1 MVEQDEQLKGL
12 SLHERL
18 AYFYCAYVHEE
29 EVETEVD
36 GDAVRRWEKIMA
48 SRRKSRERVCIL
60 LNQMENTSA
69 VNVRALDKS
78 YRAKRE
84 LQLISEGTL
93 RTAASSAISPSSGRG
108 GALSQVEIAR
118 ANNELLQ
125 ECGALTVFT
134 DRLQRSIHAFRGL
147 NFQHLDLDQVDA
159 LINDLQQDM
168 VLVYLLILFNAH
180 KKNAVFDRQ
189 LMVIGIM
196 GPSYSLVSILD
207 CLSQL
212 NVLPGFPIK
221 RLLLLF
227 HEWFSAVMGDF
238 GDLTALKRLRRE
250 RSDIDPSILKDD
262 AEGVLHCKTFKPYYD
277 TVQLDSQ
284 DPYYLQK
291 KKFAKKR
298 EAIHNKYLH
307 KANYELKSQLSS
319 EADLATRPLDA
330 LDDEWEERVE
340 TLYKLFLPCMRDYTT
355 FLGNLVTLSCGSAL
369 NARDKKTFYSRRPS
383 SGEQYGMTD
392 FSAPNG
398 GDNGNDNQFWKWILR
413 EKAIVLDVSNLI
425 ILLLY
430 KHFRASHACKAEYFM
445 QFFLEANVLATLTK
459 FMNKDIATYLQ
470 VSRQDVD
477 ETKTG
482 FFALEKE
489 LDKRSIR
496 FEEDMNEYSIQ
507 STRTITSILRI
518 LQKLT
523 KRKPN
528 IIKNALCRGSTIVW
542 LKRVVALQIPLPR
555 LYALKLVKSQAKYLG
570 HQWVKKYTCFSLL
583 TEVYLYVRPEL
594 DDGWLH
600 YEDED
605 LNKPP
610 SQDSVERIIFGE
622 MQAYHHKH
630 YFDSPFGGG
639 KSLPAGVSAICED
652 RKELSSDLFIADGGR
667 LTKMYDGLKLD
678 PINFCKQYEKW
689 LDAENL
695 THDTDADA
703 APLPISFQ

>member
-1 MVEQDEQLKGL
+1 MEKDELLKGL
-12 SLHERL
+12 SLHEKL
-18 AYFYCAYVHEE
+18 AYFYCSYVHEE
-29 EVETEVD
+29 TVDPEVD
-36 GDAVRRWEKIMA
+36 GDAARRWEKIMV
-48 SRRKSRERVCIL
+48 SRRKSRERVCTL

-69 VNVRALDKS
+69 VNVRTLDKS

-84 LQLISEGTL
+84 LLLLSEGTL
-93 RTAASSAISPSSGRG
+93 RSAASSGVSSSGRG
-108 GALSQVEIAR
+108 SVLAQVEIAR

-125 ECGALTVFT
+125 ECGALSVFT
-134 DRLQRSIHAFRGL
+134 ERLQRSIHAFRGL

-159 LINDLQQDM
+159 LITDLQQDM
-168 VLVYLLILFNAH
+168 VLVYLLIVFNAH

-189 LMVIGIM
+189 LMMIGIM

-238 GDLTALKRLRRE
+238 DELNALKRLRRE

-277 TVQLDSQ
+277 TIQLDSQ

-307 KANYELKSQLSS
+307 KANYELKCQQSS
-319 EADLATRPLDA
+319 EADLATGPLDA

-340 TLYKLFLPCMRDYTT
+340 TLYQLFLPCMRDYTT

-383 SGEQYGMTD
+383 GADQYGMAD
-392 FSAPNG
+392 FSAPAGENS
-398 GDNGNDNQFWKWILR
+398 NDNLFWKWILR

-425 ILLLY
+425 ILLIY

-459 FMNKDIATYLQ
+459 FMNKDIGTYLQ
-470 VSRQDVD
+470 VSRQESD
-477 ETKTG
+477 EAKTG
-482 FFALEKE
+482 FYALEKE
-489 LDKRSIR
+489 LEKRTIR

-528 IIKNALCRGSTIVW
+528 IIKNALCRGQTIVW
-542 LKRVVALQIPLPR
+542 LK
-555 LYALKLVKSQAKYLG
+555 
-570 HQWVKKYTCFSLL
+570 WVKKYTCFSLL
-583 TEVYLYVRPEL
+583 TEVYLHVRPEL
-594 DDGWLH
+594 DDDWLH

-639 KSLPAGVSAICED
+639 KPLPGGASLVCED

-667 LTKMYDGLKLD
+667 LTKMYGGIKLD

-695 THDTDADA
+695 THDPKADA

>member
-1 MVEQDEQLKGL
+1 MELLQGL
-12 SLHERL
+12 SLQEKL
-18 AYFYCAYVHEE
+18 AYFYCSFVHEE
-29 EVETEVD
+29 TVDPEVD
-36 GDAVRRWEKIMA
+36 GDAVRRWEKITT

-69 VNVRALDKS
+69 ANVRMLDKS

-84 LQLISEGTL
+84 LLFLSEGTI
-93 RTAASSAISPSSGRG
+93 RTVASSSSVSRG
-108 GALSQVEIAR
+108 GVLAQLDAAR

-125 ECGALTVFT
+125 ECGALSVFT

-168 VLVYLLILFNAH
+168 VLVYMLIVFNSH
-180 KKNAVFDRQ
+180 KKNVVFDRQ
-189 LMVIGIM
+189 LMMVGIM
-196 GPSYSLVSILD
+196 NPSYSLVSILD
-207 CLSQL
+207 CVSQL

-227 HEWFSAVMGDF
+227 YEWFSAVMGSFD
-238 GDLTALKRLRRE
+238 DLAALKRLRRE
-250 RSDIDPSILKDD
+250 RSDIDPSILRDD
-262 AEGVLHCKTFKPYYD
+262 VEGVLHCKTFKPYHD
-277 TVQLDSQ
+277 MIQLDAQ

-307 KANYELKSQLSS
+307 KANYELKSQQSS
-319 EADLATRPLDA
+319 NADLATKPLDA

-340 TLYKLFLPCMRDYTT
+340 TLYQLFLPCMRDYTT

-383 SGEQYGMTD
+383 GADQYSMAD
-392 FSAPNG
+392 FSALG
-398 GDNGNDNQFWKWILR
+398 GENSNDNLFWKWVLR
-413 EKAIVLDVSNLI
+413 EKTIVLDVSNLI

-430 KHFRASHACKAEYFM
+430 KHFRASHACKAEYPVKN
-445 QFFLEANVLATLTK
+445 QTS
-459 FMNKDIATYLQ
+459 Q
-470 VSRQDVD
+470 
-477 ETKTG
+477 KTG
-482 FFALEKE
+482 FAALEKE
-489 LDKRSIR
+489 LDKHTIR
-496 FEEDMNEYSIQ
+496 FEEDMIEYAIQ
-507 STRTITSILRI
+507 STRTITNILRI

-528 IIKNALCRGSTIVW
+528 IIKNALCRGQTIVW
-542 LKRVVALQIPLPR
+542 LKWI
-555 LYALKLVKSQAKYLG
+555 
-570 HQWVKKYTCFSLL
+570 KKYTCFSML
-583 TEVYLYVRPEL
+583 TEVYLHVRPEL
-594 DDGWLH
+594 DDDWLH

-630 YFDSPFGGG
+630 YFDSPFGGI
-639 KSLPAGVSAICED
+639 KPLPGGVSLICED
-652 RKELSSDLFIADGGR
+652 RKELGSDLFIPDGGR
-667 LTKMYDGLKLD
+667 LVKMYGGMKLD
-678 PINFCKQYEKW
+678 PVNFCKQYESW
-689 LDAENL
+689 LDAEKVTRDL
-695 THDTDADA
+695 KADA
-703 APLPISFQ
+703 ALLPISFQ

>member
-1 MVEQDEQLKGL
+1 MEKQELLKGL
-12 SLHERL
+12 SLHEKL
-18 AYFYCAYVHEE
+18 AYFYCSYVHEE
-29 EVETEVD
+29 VVDPEVD
-36 GDAVRRWEKIMA
+36 GDAARRWEKIMA
-48 SRRKSRERVCIL
+48 SRRKSRERVCTL

-69 VNVRALDKS
+69 ANVRTLDKS

-84 LQLISEGTL
+84 LLLLSEGTL
-93 RTAASSAISPSSGRG
+93 RSSASSGVSSSGRG
-108 GALSQVEIAR
+108 GVLVQLEIAR

-125 ECGALTVFT
+125 ECGALSVFAE
-134 DRLQRSIHAFRGL
+134 RLQRSIHAFRGL
-147 NFQHLDLDQVDA
+147 NFQHLDLDQVDG
-159 LINDLQQDM
+159 LITDLQQDM
-168 VLVYLLILFNAH
+168 VLVYLLIVFNAH

-227 HEWFSAVMGDF
+227 YEWFSAVMGDF
-238 GDLTALKRLRRE
+238 DELNALKRLRRE
-250 RSDIDPSILKDD
+250 QSDIDPSILKDD
-262 AEGVLHCKTFKPYYD
+262 ADGVLHCKTFKPYYD
-277 TVQLDSQ
+277 MIQLDTQ

-291 KKFAKKR
+291 KKFVEKR

-307 KANYELKSQLSS
+307 KANYELKCQQSS

-330 LDDEWEERVE
+330 LDDEWGERVE
-340 TLYKLFLPCMRDYTT
+340 SLYQLFLPCMRDYTT

-383 SGEQYGMTD
+383 GADQYGMTD
-392 FSAPNG
+392 FSAPAGENS
-398 GDNGNDNQFWKWILR
+398 NDNQFWKWILR
-413 EKAIVLDVSNLI
+413 EKTIVLDVSNLI
-425 ILLLY
+425 ILLIY

-459 FMNKDIATYLQ
+459 FMNKDIGTYLQ
-470 VSRQDVD
+470 VSRQDSD
-477 ETKTG
+477 ESKAG
-482 FFALEKE
+482 FYALEKE
-489 LDKRSIR
+489 LDKRIIR
-496 FEEDMNEYSIQ
+496 FEDDMNEYAIQ

-528 IIKNALCRGSTIVW
+528 IIKNALCRGQTIVW

-583 TEVYLYVRPEL
+583 TEVYLHVRPEL
-594 DDGWLH
+594 DDDWLH

-605 LNKPP
+605 VNKPP
-610 SQDSVERIIFGE
+610 SQDSVERLIFGE

-639 KSLPAGVSAICED
+639 KPLPGGASLICED
-652 RKELSSDLFIADGGR
+652 RKELSSDWFIADGGR
-667 LTKMYDGLKLD
+667 VTKMYSGLKLD

-695 THDTDADA
+695 THDPKTNA

>member
-1 MVEQDEQLKGL
+1 MELLRGL
-12 SLHERL
+12 SLQEKL
-18 AYFYCAYVHEE
+18 AYFYCSFVHEE
-29 EVETEVD
+29 TVDPEVD
-36 GDAVRRWEKIMA
+36 GDAVRRWEKITT

-69 VNVRALDKS
+69 VNVRMLDKS

-84 LQLISEGTL
+84 LLFLSEGTI
-93 RTAASSAISPSSGRG
+93 RAVASSSSVSRG
-108 GALSQVEIAR
+108 GILAQVDAAR

-125 ECGALTVFT
+125 ECGALSVFT
-134 DRLQRSIHAFRGL
+134 DRLMRSIHAFRGL

-168 VLVYLLILFNAH
+168 VLVYMLIVFNSH
-180 KKNAVFDRQ
+180 KKNVVFDRQ
-189 LMVIGIM
+189 LMMIGIIN
-196 GPSYSLVSILD
+196 PSYSLVSILD
-207 CLSQL
+207 CVSQL

-227 HEWFSAVMGDF
+227 YEWFSAVMGSFD
-238 GDLTALKRLRRE
+238 DLAALKRLRRE

-277 TVQLDSQ
+277 MIQLDPQ

-307 KANYELKSQLSS
+307 KANYELKSHQSS
-319 EADLATRPLDA
+319 NADLATKPLDA

-340 TLYKLFLPCMRDYTT
+340 TLYQLLLPCMRDYTT

-383 SGEQYGMTD
+383 GADQYSMAD
-392 FSAPNG
+392 FSAPG
-398 GDNGNDNQFWKWILR
+398 GENSNDNLFWKWILR
-413 EKAIVLDVSNLI
+413 EKTIVLDVSNLI

-459 FMNKDIATYLQ
+459 FMNKDIGTYLQ
-470 VSRQDVD
+470 VSRQELD
-477 ETKTG
+477 ESKTG
-482 FFALEKE
+482 FAALEKE
-489 LDKRSIR
+489 LDKHTIR
-496 FEEDMNEYSIQ
+496 FEEDMNEYAIQ
-507 STRTITSILRI
+507 STRTITSILRV

-528 IIKNALCRGSTIVW
+528 IIKNALCRGQTIVW
-542 LKRVVALQIPLPR
+542 LKRVAALQIPLPR

-570 HQWVKKYTCFSLL
+570 HQWIKKYTCFSML

-594 DDGWLH
+594 DDDWLH

-610 SQDSVERIIFGE
+610 SQDSVERINFGE

-630 YFDSPFGGG
+630 YFDSPFGGI
-639 KSLPAGVSAICED
+639 KPLPGGVSLICED
-652 RKELSSDLFIADGGR
+652 RKELGSDLFIPDGGR
-667 LTKMYDGLKLD
+667 LVKMYSGIKLD
-678 PINFCKQYEKW
+678 PVNFCKQYESW
-689 LDAENL
+689 LDAEKVTRDL
-695 THDTDADA
+695 KADA
-703 APLPISFQ
+703 ALLPISFQ

>member
-1 MVEQDEQLKGL
+1 MEKSEILKGL
-12 SLHERL
+12 SLHEKL
-18 AYFYCAYVHEE
+18 AYFYCSYVHEE
-29 EVETEVD
+29 VVDLEVD
-36 GDAVRRWEKIMA
+36 SDAVRRWEKIMT
-48 SRRKSRERVCIL
+48 SRRKSRDRVCIL

-69 VNVRALDKS
+69 ATVRTLDKS

-84 LQLISEGTL
+84 LLLLSEGTL
-93 RTAASSAISPSSGRG
+93 RTAASSGVSTPGRG
-108 GALSQVEIAR
+108 DVLAQVEIAK

-125 ECGALTVFT
+125 ECGALSVFT
-134 DRLQRSIHAFRGL
+134 ERLQRSIHAFRGL

-168 VLVYLLILFNAH
+168 VLVYLLIVFNAH
-180 KKNAVFDRQ
+180 KKNAVFDSQ
-189 LMVIGIM
+189 LMMIGIM

-238 GDLTALKRLRRE
+238 DELNSLKRLRRE

-277 TVQLDSQ
+277 TVQLDTQ

-307 KANYELKSQLSS
+307 RANYELKVLQSS
-319 EADLATRPLDA
+319 DADLATRPLDK
-330 LDDEWEERVE
+330 LDDEWDERVE
-340 TLYKLFLPCMRDYTT
+340 SLYQLFLPCMRDYTT

-383 SGEQYGMTD
+383 GADQYGMTD
-392 FSAPNG
+392 FSAPG
-398 GDNGNDNQFWKWILR
+398 GENSNDNQFWKWILR
-413 EKAIVLDVSNLI
+413 EKAIVLDVSNLT
-425 ILLLY
+425 ILLIY

-459 FMNKDIATYLQ
+459 FMNKDISTYLQ
-470 VSRQDVD
+470 VSRQDSD
-477 ETKTG
+477 EAKTG
-482 FFALEKE
+482 FYALEKE
-489 LDKRSIR
+489 LDKRTIR

-528 IIKNALCRGSTIVW
+528 IIKNALCRGQTIVW

-570 HQWVKKYTCFSLL
+570 HQWIKKYTCFSML
-583 TEVYLYVRPEL
+583 TDVYLHVRPEL
-594 DDGWLH
+594 DDDWLH
-600 YEDED
+600 YEDDD

-622 MQAYHHKH
+622 MQAYHHKN
-630 YFDSPFGGG
+630 YFDSPFGGV
-639 KSLPAGVSAICED
+639 KPLPAGASMICED
-652 RKELSSDLFIADGGR
+652 RKELASDLFIPDGGR
-667 LTKMYDGLKLD
+667 LAKMYSAIKLD
-678 PINFCKQYEKW
+678 PVNFCKQYEKW
-689 LDAENL
+689 LDAENIKQ
-695 THDTDADA
+695 DTKADSA
-703 APLPISFQ
+703 SLPISFG

>member
-1 MVEQDEQLKGL
+1 MEKDELLKEL
-12 SLHERL
+12 SLQEKL
-18 AYFYCAYVHEE
+18 AYFFCSYVHEE
-29 EVETEVD
+29 AVDPEVD
-36 GDAVRRWEKIMA
+36 GDAVRRWEKIMV

-69 VNVRALDKS
+69 ANVRTLDKS
-78 YRAKRE
+78 YRARRE
-84 LQLISEGTL
+84 LLLLSEGTI
-93 RTAASSAISPSSGRG
+93 RTAVSSGVSTSGRG
-108 GALSQVEIAR
+108 GAQAQVEIAK

-134 DRLQRSIHAFRGL
+134 ERLQRSIHAFRGL
-147 NFQHLDLDQVDA
+147 NFQHLDLDQVDV

-168 VLVYLLILFNAH
+168 VLVYLLIIFNAH

-189 LMVIGIM
+189 LMMIGIM

-227 HEWFSAVMGDF
+227 YEWFSAVLGGFDE
-238 GDLTALKRLRRE
+238 LNALKRLRRE
-250 RSDIDPSILKDD
+250 QSDIDPSILKDD
-262 AEGVLHCKTFKPYYD
+262 ADGVLHCKTFKPYND
-277 TVQLDSQ
+277 TIQLDPQ

-291 KKFAKKR
+291 KK
-298 EAIHNKYLH
+298 
-307 KANYELKSQLSS
+307 ANYELKSQQSS
-319 EADLATRPLDA
+319 DADLAIKPLDT
-330 LDDEWEERVE
+330 LDDEWEVRVE
-340 TLYKLFLPCMRDYTT
+340 TLYQLFLPCMRDYTT

-383 SGEQYGMTD
+383 GAEQYGMTD
-392 FSAPNG
+392 FSAPG
-398 GDNGNDNQFWKWILR
+398 GETSNDNQFWKWILR

-425 ILLLY
+425 ILLIY

-445 QFFLEANVLATLTK
+445 QFFLEANVLATMTK
-459 FMNKDIATYLQ
+459 FMNKDIGTYLQ
-470 VSRQDVD
+470 VSRQESD
-477 ETKTG
+477 EAKTG
-482 FFALEKE
+482 FYGLEKE
-489 LDKRSIR
+489 LEKRTIR

-528 IIKNALCRGSTIVW
+528 IIKNALCRGQTIVW

-570 HQWVKKYTCFSLL
+570 HQWVKKYTCFSML
-583 TEVYLYVRPEL
+583 TEIYLHVRPEL
-594 DDGWLH
+594 DDDWLH
-600 YEDED
+600 YEDDD

-610 SQDSVERIIFGE
+610 TQDSVERLIFGE

-630 YFDSPFGGG
+630 YFDSPFGGV
-639 KSLPAGVSAICED
+639 KPLPAGASMICED
-652 RKELSSDLFIADGGR
+652 RKELDSDLFISDGGR
-667 LTKMYDGLKLD
+667 LAKMYSAIKLD
-678 PINFCKQYEKW
+678 PVNFCKQYEKW

-695 THDTDADA
+695 KHDSTADT
-703 APLPISFQ
+703 APLPLLFE

>member
-1 MVEQDEQLKGL
+1 MEKDELLKGL
-12 SLHERL
+12 SLHEKL
-18 AYFYCAYVHEE
+18 AYFYCSYVHED
-29 EVETEVD
+29 EVDPEVD

-69 VNVRALDKS
+69 ANVRTLDKS

-84 LQLISEGTL
+84 LLLIAEGTI
-93 RTAASSAISPSSGRG
+93 RTAASNGVSASGRG
-108 GALSQVEIAR
+108 DVLAQVEIAR

-125 ECGALTVFT
+125 ESGALTVFT
-134 DRLQRSIHAFRGL
+134 ERLQCSIHAFRGL
-147 NFQHLDLDQVDA
+147 NFQHLDLDQVDT

-168 VLVYLLILFNAH
+168 VLVYLMIVFNAH

-189 LMVIGIM
+189 LMMIGIM
-196 GPSYSLVSILD
+196 DPSYSLVSILD
-207 CLSQL
+207 CVSQL

-227 HEWFSAVMGDF
+227 YEWFSAVMGSFDE
-238 GDLTALKRLRRE
+238 LNALRQLRRE
-250 RSDIDPSILKDD
+250 RSDIDQSILKDD

-277 TVQLDSQ
+277 TIQLDTQ

-307 KANYELKSQLSS
+307 KANYELKCQQSS
-319 EADLATRPLDA
+319 EADLATRPLDT

-340 TLYKLFLPCMRDYTT
+340 TLYQLFLPCMRDYTT

-383 SGEQYGMTD
+383 GADQYGVTD
-392 FSAPNG
+392 FSAPG
-398 GDNGNDNQFWKWILR
+398 GENTNDNQFWKWILR

-425 ILLLY
+425 TLLIY

-459 FMNKDIATYLQ
+459 FMNKDIGTYLQ
-470 VSRQDVD
+470 VSRQDSD
-477 ETKTG
+477 EPKTG
-482 FFALEKE
+482 FYALEKE
-489 LDKRSIR
+489 LDKRTIR

-528 IIKNALCRGSTIVW
+528 IIKNALCRGQTIVW
-542 LKRVVALQIPLPR
+542 LK
-555 LYALKLVKSQAKYLG
+555 
-570 HQWVKKYTCFSLL
+570 WVKKYTCFSML

-600 YEDED
+600 YEDDD

-639 KSLPAGVSAICED
+639 KPLPGGASLICED
-652 RKELSSDLFIADGGR
+652 RKELGSDLFVVDGGR
-667 LTKMYDGLKLD
+667 LAKMYGGIKLD
-678 PINFCKQYEKW
+678 PVNFCKQYEKW

-695 THDTDADA
+695 THDPKAEA
-703 APLPISFQ
+703 APLPISFE

>member
-1 MVEQDEQLKGL
+1 MEQEELLKGL

-18 AYFYCAYVHEE
+18 AYFYCTYVHEE
-29 EVETEVD
+29 EIDPEVD
-36 GDAVRRWEKIMA
+36 GDAVRRWEKIMG

-69 VNVRALDKS
+69 ANVRTLDKS

-84 LQLISEGTL
+84 LQMISEGTL
-93 RTAASSAISPSSGRG
+93 RTSASNAISPSSGRAG
-108 GALSQVEIAR
+108 VLAQVEIAR
-118 ANNELLQ
+118 ANNELLE
-125 ECGALTVFT
+125 ECGALAVFT

-227 HEWFSAVMGDF
+227 HEWFSAVMGGF

-250 RSDIDPSILKDD
+250 RSDIDKSILKDD

-277 TVQLDSQ
+277 MVQLDSQ

-307 KANYELKSQLSS
+307 KANYELKSQQSS
-319 EADLATRPLDA
+319 ESDLATRPLNA

-383 SGEQYGMTD
+383 GAEQYGMSD
-392 FSAPNG
+392 FSALNG

-413 EKAIVLDVSNLI
+413 EKAIVLDVSNMI

-430 KHFRASHACKAEYFM
+430 KHFRSSHACKAEYFM

-470 VSRQDVD
+470 VSRQDSD
-477 ETKTG
+477 EIKTG

-496 FEEDMNEYSIQ
+496 FDEDMNEYSIQ
-507 STRTITSILRI
+507 STRTINSILRI

-570 HQWVKKYTCFSLL
+570 HQWIKKYTCFSLL

-600 YEDED
+600 YEDDD

-639 KSLPAGVSAICED
+639 KSLPGGVPAICED

-667 LTKMYDGLKLD
+667 LTKMYGGLKLD

-695 THDTDADA
+695 THDPSADA
-703 APLPISFQ
+703 EPLPISFQ

>member
-1 MVEQDEQLKGL
+1 MEKDELLKGL
-12 SLHERL
+12 SLHEKL
-18 AYFYCAYVHEE
+18 AYFYCSYVHEE
-29 EVETEVD
+29 AIDPEVD

-69 VNVRALDKS
+69 ANVRTLDKS

-84 LQLISEGTL
+84 LLLLSEGTL
-93 RTAASSAISPSSGRG
+93 RTAASNGVSPSGRG
-108 GALSQVEIAR
+108 GVLAQVEIAR

-125 ECGALTVFT
+125 ECGALSVFT
-134 DRLQRSIHAFRGL
+134 ERLQRSIHAFRGL

-168 VLVYLLILFNAH
+168 VLVYLLIVFNAH

-189 LMVIGIM
+189 LMMTGIM

-227 HEWFSAVMGDF
+227 YEWFSAIMGTFDE
-238 GDLTALKRLRRE
+238 LNALKRLRRE

-262 AEGVLHCKTFKPYYD
+262 ADGVLHCKTFKPYYD
-277 TVQLDSQ
+277 TIQLDAQ

-307 KANYELKSQLSS
+307 RANYELKCQQSTD
-319 EADLATRPLDA
+319 ADLAIKPLDT
-330 LDDEWEERVE
+330 LDDEWDERVE
-340 TLYKLFLPCMRDYTT
+340 TLYQLFLPCMRDYTT

-383 SGEQYGMTD
+383 GADQYGMTD
-392 FSAPNG
+392 FSAPG
-398 GDNGNDNQFWKWILR
+398 GENTNDNQFWKWILR
-413 EKAIVLDVSNLI
+413 EKAIVLDVSNLT
-425 ILLLY
+425 ILLIY

-459 FMNKDIATYLQ
+459 FMNKDIGTYLQ
-470 VSRQDVD
+470 VSRQDSD
-477 ETKTG
+477 ESKLG
-482 FFALEKE
+482 FYGLEKE
-489 LDKRSIR
+489 LDKHTIR

-528 IIKNALCRGSTIVW
+528 IIKNALCRGQTIVW
-542 LKRVVALQIPLPR
+542 LK
-555 LYALKLVKSQAKYLG
+555 
-570 HQWVKKYTCFSLL
+570 WVKKYTCFSLL

-594 DDGWLH
+594 DDDWLH
-600 YEDED
+600 YEDDD

-639 KSLPAGVSAICED
+639 KPLPAGASMICED
-652 RKELSSDLFIADGGR
+652 RKELGSDLFIPDGGR
-667 LTKMYDGLKLD
+667 LTKMYSAIKLD
-678 PINFCKQYEKW
+678 PVNFCKQYEKW
-689 LDAENL
+689 LDVENL
-695 THDTDADA
+695 KHDANADA
-703 APLPISFQ
+703 APLPISFE

>member
-1 MVEQDEQLKGL
+1 METDELLKGL
-12 SLHERL
+12 SLQEKL
-18 AYFYCAYVHEE
+18 AYFFCSYVHEE
-29 EVETEVD
+29 TVDPEVD

-69 VNVRALDKS
+69 VNVRTLDKS

-84 LQLISEGTL
+84 LLLLSEGTL
-93 RTAASSAISPSSGRG
+93 RTAVSSGVSSSGRG
-108 GALSQVEIAR
+108 GVLAQMEIAK

-134 DRLQRSIHAFRGL
+134 ERLQRSIHAFRGL
-147 NFQHLDLDQVDA
+147 NFQHLDLDQVDS

-168 VLVYLLILFNAH
+168 VLVYLLIVFNAH

-189 LMVIGIM
+189 LMMIGIT

-227 HEWFSAVMGDF
+227 YEWFSAVMGGFDE
-238 GDLTALKRLRRE
+238 LNALKRLRRE

-277 TVQLDSQ
+277 TIQLDPQ

-298 EAIHNKYLH
+298 EVIHNKYLH
-307 KANYELKSQLSS
+307 RANYELKSQQSS
-319 EADLATRPLDA
+319 DVDLATKPLDT
-330 LDDEWEERVE
+330 LDDEWEVRVE
-340 TLYKLFLPCMRDYTT
+340 ALYQLFLPCMRDYTT

-383 SGEQYGMTD
+383 GADQYGMTD
-392 FSAPNG
+392 FSAPGSENS
-398 GDNGNDNQFWKWILR
+398 NDNQFWKWILR

-425 ILLLY
+425 ILLIY

-459 FMNKDIATYLQ
+459 FMNKDIGTYLQ
-470 VSRQDVD
+470 VSRQESD

-482 FFALEKE
+482 FYALEKE
-489 LDKRSIR
+489 LDKRTIR

-528 IIKNALCRGSTIVW
+528 IIKNALCRGQTIVW
-542 LKRVVALQIPLPR
+542 LK
-555 LYALKLVKSQAKYLG
+555 
-570 HQWVKKYTCFSLL
+570 WVKKYTCFSML
-583 TEVYLYVRPEL
+583 TEIYLHVRPEL
-594 DDGWLH
+594 DDDWLH
-600 YEDED
+600 YEDDD

-639 KSLPAGVSAICED
+639 KPLPAGASMICED
-652 RKELSSDLFIADGGR
+652 RKELNSDLFISDGGR
-667 LTKMYDGLKLD
+667 LAKMYSAIKLD
-678 PINFCKQYEKW
+678 PVNFCKQYEKW

-695 THDTDADA
+695 KHDATADT
-703 APLPISFQ
+703 APLPISFE